1 MDPAVWGPHYWF
13 FLHSV
18 ALHYPKHP
26 SATAKKIHYRLI
38 HNMHEFIP
46 HRDVAANF
54 SKMLARYP
62 VTPYLDSRT
71 HFVRWVHFIH
81 NKTNEL
87 IGKPTLSLDAH
98 RANIRKVYAGT
109 KHLNVRIILVFVV
122 LLALVVYSCFF

>member
-26 SATAKKIHYRLI
+26 NATTKKIHYRLI

-46 HRDVAANF
+46 HREVAANF
-54 SKMLARYP
+54 SKILARYP
-62 VTPYLDSRT
+62 VAPYLDSRT

-81 NKTNEL
+81 NKINEQ
-87 IGKPTLSLDAH
+87 IGKPTISLAAH
-98 RANIRKVYAGT
+98 RDNVRKVYAGT
-109 KHLNVRIILVFVV
+109 KHLNLRISLVFAV
-122 LLALVVYSCFF
+122 LLALVVYSCYF